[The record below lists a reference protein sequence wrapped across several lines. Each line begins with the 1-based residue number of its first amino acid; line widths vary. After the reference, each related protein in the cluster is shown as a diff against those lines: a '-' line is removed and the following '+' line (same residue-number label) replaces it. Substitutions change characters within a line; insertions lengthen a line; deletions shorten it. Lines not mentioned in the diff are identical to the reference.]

1 MACEILGLPHEH
13 LKNRCCERN
22 ANTMTEERQR
32 EDVIYAD
39 VEVLPPVSDDADG
52 SSRDSNL
59 GEKDFNIGEKVTPTR
74 SRDELFYD
82 PADDD
87 SDDHIIRTGEDVSNY
102 LMSLRDDGDPSLTV
116 RSFIIGTIMAA
127 LSAAVTQ
134 IYAVSS

>member
-1 MACEILGLPHEH
+1 
-13 LKNRCCERN
+13 
-22 ANTMTEERQR
+22 MTEKRQK
-32 EDVIYAD
+32 EDDIYAD

-59 GEKDFNIGEKVTPTR
+59 GEKDSNLGEKVTPTR